1 MVPVVLVKYQWYMI
15 TECVVLELPTVPLL
29 QVRNK
34 KIVCFKTFLFYV
46 QRLNH
51 EKWECLIIIILIG
64 FQVDFSH
71 FLQSDEVKAF
81 HHFNQVIQV
90 YSNSWGPDDNGYT
103 VQGPQTLTAAALV
116 EGVQSVSI
124 WGWYLWYWILV
135 LEKLKYYFVTKTQN
149 NNLL

>member
-1 MVPVVLVKYQWYMI
+1 MI
-15 TECVVLELPTVPLL
+15 HDNGVCGTGVAYSATIAGTK
-29 QVRNK
+29 Q
-34 KIVCFKTFLFYV
+34 KIVCFKHLFYV

-51 EKWECLIIIILIG
+51 EKRECLIIIILIG

-124 WGWYLWYWILV
+124 WG
-135 LEKLKYYFVTKTQN
+135 
-149 NNLL
+149 